1 MALDTTVGGAY
12 ATSYVELIEADDFI
26 TNSGCNPTG
35 LDAWLNLEDGP
46 KEFRLRVAA
55 QFIGVLP
62 LRGYQSYEYQALSF
76 PRSIQP
82 DQTIVPDSVKEA
94 QSLIAYLVVD
104 KNIGEQEAEAEG
116 GDILLENALVKSV
129 RIMGILEVGLQNT
142 MDAATIK
149 QQTLTTKPLFYKA
162 MKAYG
167 LPIWFLLRPYL
178 AQFRGGT
185 FATSSPTLLTSPDYN
200 D

>member
-1 MALDTTVGGAY
+1 MSLDTTVGGAY
-12 ATSYVELIEADDFI
+12 ANSFAELTEADDFI
-26 TNSGCNPTG
+26 TNSGCYTEG
-35 LDAWLNLEDGP
+35 LDTWLNLEDLAR
-46 KEFRLRVAA
+46 EFRLRVAA

-62 LRGYQSYEYQALSF
+62 LRGYPIYEYQALCF
-76 PRSIQP
+76 PRSFQN
-82 DQTIVPDSVKEA
+82 DQTIVPENVKEA

-104 KNIGEQEAEAEG
+104 RNIAEQEAEATG

-149 QQTLTTKPLFYKA
+149 QQSLISKPLFYKA

-167 LPIWFLLRPYL
+167 LPIWFLLKPYM

-185 FATSSPTLLTSPDYN
+185 FSTTAPTLLTSPDYEE
-200 D
+200 